1 MQIGG
6 DLSPKLGG
14 SCLLLFCLSN
24 MLTIL
29 IFLRVFRAYFT
40 LNATLIFSFIIIGLI
55 IIIIKVALD
64 FDSRFVA
71 LL

>member
-1 MQIGG
+1 
-6 DLSPKLGG
+6 
-14 SCLLLFCLSN
+14 